1 VPGSA
6 RPFALHHGA
15 SLQSRSVTRGERPSL
30 HSTRTRPA
38 FSSQPSARY
47 LALRVRPNCCK
58 ATLLSATW
66 SVLWAFVMSC
76 SAMAKCSDFPGS
88 RAAFVNQSHREPSK
102 ERLDAASSGG
112 VAAATAEVDELCREV
127 DTTELIR
134 APPIAR
140 ANMVETRLGFCGKAS
155 STRSAGEARPP
166 STRATSSKCLEFRAL
181 GNRVG
186 PIHPGWRPERR
197 AKKAN
202 GICELATRRSGEIFS
217 PHFSWHDNDP
227 FYCCALLD
235 PRKFARF
242 EDGSCNRAFFP
253 NWIRGLQL
261 ISHLLK
267 SLIA

>member
-1 VPGSA
+1 MMEGK
-6 RPFALHHGA
+6 RPRGA
-15 SLQSRSVTRGERPSL
+15 GHPRILRFRDAP
-30 HSTRTRPA
+30 
-38 FSSQPSARY
+38 RY
-47 LALRVRPNCCK
+47 LGMDRNRFNWEVRPYL
-58 ATLLSATW
+58 TE
-66 SVLWAFVMSC
+66 
-76 SAMAKCSDFPGS
+76 
-88 RAAFVNQSHREPSK
+88 FVNQSHREASK
-102 ERLDAASSGG
+102 ERLGAASSGG

-217 PHFSWHDNDP
+217 LIFLGRIMIRSIIVRCLIPGNSPDSKM
-227 FYCCALLD
+227 AGAIEL
-235 PRKFARF
+235 
-242 EDGSCNRAFFP
+242 FFP